1 MSPTFQSVLQLT
13 LCMLVLVIMIGFVCW
28 CCSIVYS
35 FATYGEAEANR
46 DMARGQLSVPI
57 VVYSHHSEAIVSHWT
72 ENSTLAPAMN
82 RPPAEVPETPNNTD
96 TTRAYVV

>member
-57 VVYSHHSEAIVSHWT
+57 VVYSHHSEARVSHGT

-82 RPPAEVPETPNNTD
+82 RPPAEVPENSNNTV
-96 TTRAYVV
+96 TTTPCVV